1 MSMEAVGEF
10 ARLIWGPWL
19 MIVFV
24 GIVAWAFWP
33 KNKQKMEQYGRIP
46 LDDDEQGGAAD
57 AH

>member
-1 MSMEAVGEF
+1 MEAIGEF
-10 ARLIWGPWL
+10 ARLVWGPWL
-19 MIVFV
+19 MVVFV

-33 KNKQKMEQYGRIP
+33 KNKKKLEQYGRIP